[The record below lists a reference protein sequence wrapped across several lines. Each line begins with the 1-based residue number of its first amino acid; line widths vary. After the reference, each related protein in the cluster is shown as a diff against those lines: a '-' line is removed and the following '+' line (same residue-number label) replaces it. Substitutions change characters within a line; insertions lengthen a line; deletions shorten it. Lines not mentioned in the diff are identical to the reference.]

1 MNVVHATSVSLD
13 RMWYST
19 AFKDMLTQ
27 RTSFRDMLTL
37 HPVQTRAHMKLVHLF
52 VKDRE
57 AQSLKKQSQ
66 VLTNI
71 VEGMCSSIL
80 QDSVEPAVTANICNT
95 TAGAHHTSRGR
106 ASQLFQK
113 PFALQSS
120 SEVTPWVSFSDKTVY
135 TGTSVQ
141 PATRITCEMEVELA
155 YVAEKAV
162 QHINMFQEEEVKL
175 RSIQSGYVRYRG
187 SQGRE
192 YILDLQLANR
202 YGNSKQHVEIL
213 RPHEPVLMFK
223 EVPVL
228 SRPEVVNFVV
238 PLTHV
243 TERFAE
249 FLKMYEHICLATAES
264 CRLVLS
270 VLGKKDLS
278 HIKQSIAEL
287 EAKYPKGL
295 FKIVVSSSSKLFS
308 RARALH
314 FGLSALN
321 GSDLAFLCDA
331 DMRIT
336 NKHFLDN
343 CRQNAIQGKRVYY
356 PEVFLYY
363 DMSYAYRFDRKP
375 AQFAITRRHGHWG
388 TYGYGMVVLYK
399 SDYDQ
404 TTGFDISNE
413 GWGGEDEDLFQ
424 KLVKANLEVLK
435 APEPLLYHRYH
446 ERVCDHNLGAAK
458 MAACQSS
465 RSELLAD
472 RMQLADYVRYL
483 EQKCGVTK
491 S

>member
-1 MNVVHATSVSLD
+1 M
-13 RMWYST
+13 
-19 AFKDMLTQ
+19 
-27 RTSFRDMLTL
+27 
-37 HPVQTRAHMKLVHLF
+37 
-52 VKDRE
+52 
-57 AQSLKKQSQ
+57 
-66 VLTNI
+66 
-71 VEGMCSSIL
+71 
-80 QDSVEPAVTANICNT
+80 
-95 TAGAHHTSRGR
+95 
-106 ASQLFQK
+106 
-113 PFALQSS
+113 
-120 SEVTPWVSFSDKTVY
+120 
-135 TGTSVQ
+135 
-141 PATRITCEMEVELA
+141 
-155 YVAEKAV
+155 
-162 QHINMFQEEEVKL
+162 
-175 RSIQSGYVRYRG
+175 
-187 SQGRE
+187 
-192 YILDLQLANR
+192 
-202 YGNSKQHVEIL
+202 
-213 RPHEPVLMFK
+213 
-223 EVPVL
+223 
-228 SRPEVVNFVV
+228 NFVV

-243 TERFAE
+243 TERFTE
-249 FLKMYEHICLATAES
+249 FLKMYEQICLATAES
-264 CRLVLS
+264 CRLVVS
-270 VLGKKDLS
+270 VLGRKDIS

-287 EAKYPKGL
+287 EVKYPKGL
-295 FKIVVSSSSKLFS
+295 FKIVVSSSGKLFS

-343 CRQNAIQGKRVYY
+343 CQQNAIQGKRVYY

-363 DMSYAYRFDRKP
+363 DMNYAYRFDRKP

-399 SDYDQ
+399 SDYNQ

-424 KLVKANLEVLK
+424 KLVKTNLAVLK

-458 MAACQSS
+458 MAAYQSS
-465 RSELLAD
+465 RSKLLAD